1 MLYELIAVV
10 RPGNLVEVK
19 EIARTAGNLI
29 LRSGG
34 TIRGITNWGISTLPK
49 RTVKHQ
55 ASYTAGHYFVMR
67 FDSSSQAQE
76 DVRTTLGLDPR
87 MIRFSSVKLGD
98 GTLDGKAGIGR
109 IGGGVG
115 WSEREERR

>member
-1 MLYELIAVV
+1 
-10 RPGNLVEVK
+10 
-19 EIARTAGNLI
+19 
-29 LRSGG
+29 
-34 TIRGITNWGISTLPK
+34 
-49 RTVKHQ
+49 
-55 ASYTAGHYFVMR
+55 
-67 FDSSSQAQE
+67 
-76 DVRTTLGLDPR
+76 LDPR